1 MKKSQQLQ
9 WYQNEINKDQ
19 KELEFDKKKLIDSLK
34 GLDKKDIV
42 STKVKK
48 LTLWQK
54 IKKVL
59 GF

>member
-34 GLDKKDIV
+34 GLDKKDII
-42 STKVKK
+42 SIKVKK